1 MNKRRQLDDAQ
12 VILGI
17 RRLQLDRARHET
29 QRTVQTLERAQ
40 AHEQREHT
48 DLHAYLEGW
57 RNALHAIGG
66 LSPDLAS
73 NWAGATASVHA
84 SHQHAQ
90 QETRSVIARVDKQ
103 RMQMLHLQ
111 QQSQIAEDRVTQAQ
125 RRFQRKREEQQASR
139 IEDLYLSYG
148 DQL

>member
-17 RRLQLDRARHET
+17 RRLQLDRARDET
-29 QRTVQTLERAQ
+29 QRLVQTLERTQ
-40 AHEQREHT
+40 AHEQQTHT

-57 RNALHAIGG
+57 RNALHTISG
-66 LSPDLAS
+66 LSPALAS

-84 SHQHAQ
+84 SHQQAQ
-90 QETRSVIARVDKQ
+90 QETRSAIARVDKQ

-111 QQSQIAEDRVTQAQ
+111 QQSDTAEDRVTHAQ
-125 RRFQRKREEQQASR
+125 RQFQRKREEQQASR
-139 IEDLYLSYG
+139 LEDLFPSYG
-148 DQL
+148 DRL

>member
-17 RRLQLDRARHET
+17 RRLQLDRAKDET
-29 QRTVQTLERAQ
+29 QRMMQTLERAR
-40 AHEQREHT
+40 AHEQRAHT
-48 DLHAYLEGW
+48 DLHAHLEGW
-57 RNALHAIGG
+57 RNALHAITG
-66 LSPDLAS
+66 LSPALAS

-84 SHQHAQ
+84 SHQQAQ
-90 QETRSVIARVDKQ
+90 QETRSAIARVDKQ
-103 RMQMLHLQ
+103 RIQMLNLQ
-111 QQSQIAEDRVTQAQ
+111 QQSEMAEDRVTYAQ

-148 DQL
+148 DRL